1 MDLVWDDITVVLGG
15 SNLEHVRGRIS
26 LVSGEHDIGLDN
38 ETVTVVTKAKTTER
52 KRHPQFFIRLSEGKL
67 KYDVALLELE
77 TPIDFEQRNVSHI
90 RYG

>member
-15 SNLEHVRGRIS
+15 SNLEPVRGHIS
-26 LVSGEHDIGLDN
+26 LVSGEHDLGLDN

-52 KRHPQFFIRLSEGKL
+52 KRHPKFFIRLSEGKL